1 MYVNTFLNA
10 PTTMC
15 YITFNIANAN
25 SEFTSNNML
34 SSLKVQWYVLSS
46 KYYNSMHSYKFF
58 LESLRRLHAG
68 NLFLDFAAVSVL
80 GFLCL
85 TKKRS
90 KKKIQNANIVEGAC
104 LQKIVRRDEQ
114 RRHSIPI
121 TSRSHSL
128 YSCKFI
134 TCLCIT

>member
-1 MYVNTFLNA
+1 
-10 PTTMC
+10 
-15 YITFNIANAN
+15 
-25 SEFTSNNML
+25 
-34 SSLKVQWYVLSS
+34 
-46 KYYNSMHSYKFF
+46 MHSYKFF